1 MDRENRLVVAK
12 GRRLVEGWSRRL
24 RLADVSYYR
33 TFPETNRGVE
43 TSTVPTAK
51 LTADHGHSDVFHGAA
66 ADTAP
71 GPVVENFQAP
81 STLLVLADHPE
92 GQEL

>member
-1 MDRENRLVVAK
+1 MRV
-12 GRRLVEGWSRRL
+12 
-24 RLADVSYYR
+24 
-33 TFPETNRGVE
+33 FE

-51 LTADHGHSDVFHGAA
+51 LSADDGHGDIIHGAA

-71 GPVVENFQAP
+71 GPVVENFQPP
-81 STLLVLADHPE
+81 STLLVLTDHPE

>member
-1 MDRENRLVVAK
+1 M
-12 GRRLVEGWSRRL
+12 GS
-24 RLADVSYYR
+24 R

-51 LTADHGHSDVFHGAA
+51 LSADDGHSDVFHGAA

-71 GPVVENFQAP
+71 GPVVENFQPP
-81 STLLVLADHPE
+81 STLLVLITANDPVPLMKVL
-92 GQEL
+92 GRI